1 VRPPNA
7 EQTNVQK
14 KALMDNLSRDLD
26 RARGK
31 RNALAFKRDALAS
44 DVTTLTAQIAELE
57 ARLSEEKD
65 RRERERIGGEIEGIK
80 KRLKETAT
88 AFAPVIAGLCDATE
102 AAAAVIPE
110 ARELNSFLL
119 SVATEVDIVIDSLLR
134 ELQRQTEAL
143 RTGNTALDLPQSVIE
158 APELPKKND
167 RLLLLPAWLRR
178 NKEAGKK
185 GAAEDRLNTAA

>member
-1 VRPPNA
+1 MFG
-7 EQTNVQK
+7 K

-185 GAAEDRLNTAA
+185 GAAEDRLSTTA

>member
-1 VRPPNA
+1 MFG
-7 EQTNVQK
+7 K

-26 RARGK
+26 RARDK

-65 RRERERIGGEIEGIK
+65 RRERERVGGEIEGIK
-80 KRLKETAT
+80 KRLKDTAT
-88 AFAPVIAGLCDATE
+88 AFAPVITALCDATE
-102 AAAAVIPE
+102 AAAAVVPE

-119 SVATEVDIVIDSLLR
+119 SVATEVENVIASLQR
-134 ELQRQTEAL
+134 ELQRQTEAVHADHADHA
-143 RTGNTALDLPQSVIE
+143 ALDLLRAVNK
-158 APELPKKND
+158 APEPPRNND
-167 RLLLLPAWLRR
+167 RLPLLPAWLRG

-185 GAAEDRLNTAA
+185 ETAEDRLSTAA

>member
-1 VRPPNA
+1 
-7 EQTNVQK
+7 
-14 KALMDNLSRDLD
+14 
-26 RARGK
+26 
-31 RNALAFKRDALAS
+31 
-44 DVTTLTAQIAELE
+44 
-57 ARLSEEKD
+57 
-65 RRERERIGGEIEGIK
+65 
-80 KRLKETAT
+80 
-88 AFAPVIAGLCDATE
+88 
-102 AAAAVIPE
+102 
-110 ARELNSFLL
+110 
-119 SVATEVDIVIDSLLR
+119 VIDSLLR